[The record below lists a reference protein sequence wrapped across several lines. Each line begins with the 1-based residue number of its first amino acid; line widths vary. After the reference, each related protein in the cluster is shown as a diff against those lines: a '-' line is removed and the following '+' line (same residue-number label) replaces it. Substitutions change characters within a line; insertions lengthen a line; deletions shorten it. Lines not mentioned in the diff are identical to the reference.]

1 MNKMNKILTLA
12 AMAAV
17 ALTSCSNDEI
27 RQVEN
32 DGVIRLGA
40 GMVSTKAPVNSLA
53 DLSAVGDK
61 VGIYA
66 ISTPW
71 TAAPLMQNVQTT
83 AIDGAT
89 GSISWTDVYNYPADG
104 SNLTFYGYYPYVAE
118 GTSGDNYMVAP
129 DGTNAP
135 VLNFTTDGMQDVMY
149 ATPLTAN
156 KTTSPVG
163 KLVFGHTL
171 TQLHFLAK
179 KGTVAEGTKIKSITL
194 KNLNSRCTLNME
206 DGTLGSW
213 STPVNMIALADADV
227 AIPEAE
233 EEITGATPLMIQPDL
248 SQVLV
253 DVVTVKEGTEETYDD
268 IIIKPEGEKDMF
280 NAGVSYAITLTFN
293 SKSDRVPIDIA
304 AGVTPWVESGKGS
317 GTVE

>member
-1 MNKMNKILTLA
+1 MNKILTLA

-89 GSISWTDVYNYPADG
+89 GSISDR
-104 SNLTFYGYYPYVAE
+104 
-118 GTSGDNYMVAP
+118 
-129 DGTNAP
+129 
-135 VLNFTTDGMQDVMY
+135 
-149 ATPLTAN
+149 
-156 KTTSPVG
+156 
-163 KLVFGHTL
+163 
-171 TQLHFLAK
+171 
-179 KGTVAEGTKIKSITL
+179 KS
-194 KNLNSRCTLNME
+194 
-206 DGTLGSW
+206 
-213 STPVNMIALADADV
+213 
-227 AIPEAE
+227 
-233 EEITGATPLMIQPDL
+233 
-248 SQVLV
+248 
-253 DVVTVKEGTEETYDD
+253 VV
-268 IIIKPEGEKDMF
+268 
-280 NAGVSYAITLTFN
+280 
-293 SKSDRVPIDIA
+293 
-304 AGVTPWVESGKGS
+304 
-317 GTVE
+317 